1 MISEMHQK
9 APSLLKE
16 NKVLKELSPY
26 LTLGIEFAFSVL
38 VFVLLGRWLDEK
50 FETQPIYTI
59 SFILFSVIGGFV
71 RMFFKINYLGKKDDG
86 NNIRD
91 NSVCLCMAGMSS
103 KKGNHF
109 FCCFMK
115 SHNIIIKSNNIEEEW
130 KEN

>member
-1 MISEMHQK
+1 M
-9 APSLLKE
+9 KE

-38 VFVLLGRWLDEK
+38 VFVLFSRWLDEK

-91 NSVCLCMAGMSS
+91 NSSS
-103 KKGNHF
+103 D
-109 FCCFMK
+109 
-115 SHNIIIKSNNIEEEW
+115 
-130 KEN
+130 